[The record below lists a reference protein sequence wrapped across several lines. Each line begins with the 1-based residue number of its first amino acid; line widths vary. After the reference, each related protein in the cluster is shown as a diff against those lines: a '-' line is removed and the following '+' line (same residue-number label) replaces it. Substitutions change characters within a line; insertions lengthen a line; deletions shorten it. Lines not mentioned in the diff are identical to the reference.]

1 MIRRCS
7 EADME
12 NIWSIINDGAQ
23 AYKGIIPAH
32 RWTEPY
38 MSREKLDREI
48 AAGVAFW
55 GYDEDFQLAGV
66 MGIQQVQDVT
76 LIRHAYV
83 RTKHQKRGIGAQLLS
98 HLRDLSTKPLLI
110 GTWADASWA
119 IHFYENH
126 GFRVVSPQEKER
138 LLRKYWSV
146 PERQIET
153 SAVLVEQDTIALA
166 SAPTLK
172 R

>member
-1 MIRRCS
+1 
-7 EADME
+7 
-12 NIWSIINDGAQ
+12 
-23 AYKGIIPAH
+23 
-32 RWTEPY
+32 
-38 MSREKLDREI
+38 
-48 AAGVAFW
+48 
-55 GYDEDFQLAGV
+55 
-66 MGIQQVQDVT
+66 MGIQQVQDVS

-83 RTKHQKRGIGAQLLS
+83 RTKHQKRGIGTQLLS
-98 HLRDLSTKPLLI
+98 HLRDLSTKPVLI

-119 IHFYENH
+119 IHFYEHH

-138 LLRKYWSV
+138 LLRTYWSV

-153 SAVLVEQDTIALA
+153 SVLLVEQDTTAQA